1 MIPLLSVEALTLRV
15 DAAEVLRGIDLQ
27 VASGEIVAL
36 VGESGSGKSLTAL
49 SILRLTPAGSVLGG
63 VIRLGDVDLLTLN
76 ERAMCARR
84 GGEVGVVFQ
93 EPMTALNPLM
103 TIGAQVAE
111 AARNGGLSPLAAAA
125 AANQALARVGLD
137 AASLPHDR
145 YPHELSGGQR
155 QRVAIAI
162 ATVRNPKLLIADEPT
177 TALDVTTQ
185 AQILALLAGL
195 ARDDG
200 AGLIFITHDLAV
212 AATIADRIVV
222 MRQGQVVEE
231 GRPEQILRA
240 PKDPYTNNLLAA
252 AAYLPRRRL
261 ADRGECALRAD
272 AAVVAYKSFTAVK
285 GATLAVHAGE
295 TVAVVG
301 ESGSGKSSLA
311 RAMLGLQPLSGGG
324 VRIGPFDP
332 AQTRGRACD
341 PMRALVQAVFQDP
354 YGSFDPRWR
363 VGRII
368 AEPLGLLNPAPDAAQ
383 MAARIGALLQQV
395 GLAATDA
402 AKLPHQFSGGQRQR
416 IAIARALAT
425 EPQALVLDEP
435 LSALDVSIRAQVL
448 ELLSD
453 LAERLRLAVLFITH
467 DLALVRGFAHRIVV
481 MKAGE
486 IVEAGETEAI
496 FAAPQ
501 HPYTQ
506 ALLAATPTIAQA
518 LAGRQ
523 AP

>member
-1 MIPLLSVEALTLRV
+1 MTPLLAIEALTLRV
-15 DAAEVLRGIDLQ
+15 GAADILRSIDLQ

-36 VGESGSGKSLTAL
+36 VGESGSGKSLTGL
-49 SILRLTPAGSVLGG
+49 SILRLTPPGSALGG
-63 VIRLGDVDLLTLN
+63 AVRLNGVDLLTLN

-84 GGEVGVVFQ
+84 GSDVGVVFQ

-111 AARNGGLSPLAAAA
+111 AARRDGASAIAAAA
-125 AANQALARVGLD
+125 MAGDALARVGLG
-137 AASLPHDR
+137 ASNLPHNR

-162 ATVRNPKLLIADEPT
+162 ATVRKPKLLIADEPT

-185 AQILALLAGL
+185 AQILTLLAGL
-195 ARDDG
+195 AREDG

-222 MRQGQVVEE
+222 MQQGRVVEA
-231 GRPEQILRA
+231 GAAEQILRA
-240 PKDPYTNNLLAA
+240 PNDPYTNKLLAA
-252 AAYLPRRRL
+252 AAYAPRRS
-261 ADRGECALRAD
+261 AASRGDCALRAD
-272 AAVVAYKSFTAVK
+272 GAVVAYKSFTAVK

-311 RAMLGLQPLSGGG
+311 RAMLGLQPLSGGA

-332 AQTRGRACD
+332 AQLRGRAAH

-368 AEPLGLLNPAPDAAQ
+368 AEPLGLLRPVPDGDQAK
-383 MAARIGALLQQV
+383 ARIAALLQQV
-395 GLAATDA
+395 GLAAADA
-402 AKLPHQFSGGQRQR
+402 DKFPHQFSGGQRQR

-467 DLALVRGFAHRIVV
+467 DLALARGFAHRIVV

-518 LAGRQ
+518 LAEKQTR
-523 AP
+523 

>member
-1 MIPLLSVEALTLRV
+1 
-15 DAAEVLRGIDLQ
+15 
-27 VASGEIVAL
+27 
-36 VGESGSGKSLTAL
+36 
-49 SILRLTPAGSVLGG
+49 
-63 VIRLGDVDLLTLN
+63 
-76 ERAMCARR
+76 
-84 GGEVGVVFQ
+84 
-93 EPMTALNPLM
+93 
-103 TIGAQVAE
+103 
-111 AARNGGLSPLAAAA
+111 
-125 AANQALARVGLD
+125 
-137 AASLPHDR
+137 
-145 YPHELSGGQR
+145 
-155 QRVAIAI
+155 
-162 ATVRNPKLLIADEPT
+162 
-177 TALDVTTQ
+177 
-185 AQILALLAGL
+185 
-195 ARDDG
+195 
-200 AGLIFITHDLAV
+200 
-212 AATIADRIVV
+212 
-222 MRQGQVVEE
+222 
-231 GRPEQILRA
+231 
-240 PKDPYTNNLLAA
+240 
-252 AAYLPRRRL
+252 
-261 ADRGECALRAD
+261 
-272 AAVVAYKSFTAVK
+272 
-285 GATLAVHAGE
+285 
-295 TVAVVG
+295 
-301 ESGSGKSSLA
+301 
-311 RAMLGLQPLSGGG
+311 
-324 VRIGPFDP
+324 
-332 AQTRGRACD
+332 
-341 PMRALVQAVFQDP
+341 MRALVQAVFQDP

-383 MAARIGALLQQV
+383 TAARIGALLQQV

-402 AKLPHQFSGGQRQR
+402 AKFPHQFSGGQRQR

-467 DLALVRGFAHRIVV
+467 DLALVRGFAHRVVV